1 MNTVRN
7 RNGENGQAVI
17 EMTMSLVAIMAV
29 FLGII
34 FAYAI
39 GKNNVENI
47 IECRGI
53 ADDFAGNG
61 VSVGSYGDTILTW
74 DAGKDERMFTN
85 DDVPVTGAIDD
96 SALFMDEL
104 NNGSIDL
111 TSNFNAAYI
120 HHNFAADIPSEYSL
134 FLSMANMT
142 SATIVTD
149 PYEND
154 SLEDLHG
161 AFNSIIYDSDIS
173 IENSVFMPIFRFDD
187 E

>member
-1 MNTVRN
+1 MNTPLN
-7 RNGENGQAVI
+7 RSGEDGQAVI
-17 EMTMSLVAIMAV
+17 EMTMSLIAIMAV

-47 IECRGI
+47 IECRGT
-53 ADDFAGNG
+53 ADGFAGNG
-61 VSVGSYGDTILTW
+61 ASSGSYGKPILTW
-74 DAGKDERMFTN
+74 DAGKDGRMFTN

-96 SALFMDEL
+96 APLFMDEL

-111 TSNFNAAYI
+111 TSNFNADYI
-120 HHNFAADIPSEYSL
+120 HNNFASNMQSEYSV

-142 SATIVTD
+142 SATTVTD
-149 PYEND
+149 PYENGT
-154 SLEDLHG
+154 LEDLHG
-161 AFNSIIYDSDIS
+161 AFNSIIYDSDII